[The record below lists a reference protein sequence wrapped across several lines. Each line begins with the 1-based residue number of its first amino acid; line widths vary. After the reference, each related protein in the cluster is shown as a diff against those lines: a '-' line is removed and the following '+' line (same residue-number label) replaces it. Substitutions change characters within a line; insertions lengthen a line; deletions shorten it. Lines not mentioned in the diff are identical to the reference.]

1 MKQWCCLWGFICL
14 CLMTT
19 AQDNPGPG
27 QALQA
32 GRLKKGLYRSFREF
46 RENNPSES
54 GDLVIKSRS
63 TAAQIYLLA
72 SRNELVLRD
81 AAGQEQKVKNY
92 WGFCDGTNIY
102 IKDNGLNR
110 IQAFGYYC
118 TYELQGVQPARSA
131 YNPADMTV
139 NAMNTPVRLK
149 KVINIVSGEI
159 LELSLYNLKKYIL
172 PQDPALLEE
181 FRNDKAKR
189 DKLDYYIS
197 RFNERN
203 KPPQSGQ

>member
-1 MKQWCCLWGFICL
+1 MKQWCCLWGLICF
-14 CLMTT
+14 CLMAT
-19 AQDNPGPG
+19 AQDNPGSG
-27 QALQA
+27 LILQA
-32 GRLKKGLYRSFREF
+32 TTLKKGLYKSFQEF
-46 RENNPSES
+46 QQNSPSES
-54 GDLVIKSRS
+54 GDLLIKSRS

-110 IQAFGYYC
+110 IQATGYYC
-118 TYELQGVQPARSA
+118 TYELQGVQPSRSA

-149 KVINIVSGEI
+149 KVINIVTGEI

-181 FRNDKAKR
+181 FRADKSKR
-189 DKLDYYIS
+189 DKLDYYIF